1 MSRKNSPAPATS
13 DPVEAL
19 KPSDVAE
26 ADDDGASVASLSDL
40 PPPLIS
46 EDDYDSLVC
55 RECVSKIVPVRRY
68 AGTDGAMIVVRETGE
83 GPWVILGK
91 DSRGEAEVSADEEP
105 QARSPEGLPSTSGSN
120 KRSFEGEMQAF
131 PEENRLKRPRMS
143 DHENSDDDDATS
155 CTAPPAS
162 EKIQGILDKVFAKE
176 PDYTLGAGDVFL
188 TEGWR
193 TRWCQCAKVDT
204 ITVF

>member
-26 ADDDGASVASLSDL
+26 ADDDEASVASLSDL

-91 DSRGEAEVSADEEP
+91 DSRGEAEVSADEET
-105 QARSPEGLPSTSGSN
+105 QARSPEGLPSNPGSN
-120 KRSFEGEMQAF
+120 K
-131 PEENRLKRPRMS
+131 
-143 DHENSDDDDATS
+143 
-155 CTAPPAS
+155 
-162 EKIQGILDKVFAKE
+162 
-176 PDYTLGAGDVFL
+176 
-188 TEGWR
+188 
-193 TRWCQCAKVDT
+193 
-204 ITVF
+204 